1 MFFHRRN
8 KNLAGNFFGAK
19 KKGRKKNAKERRK
32 KEEERRK
39 QRERRRR
46 RRRRR
51 ERRERP
57 PLSLVRLLEREER
70 ERERVRMAANNSG
83 MDVDLETPLGT
94 PSAGGGATPIT
105 PSNTNIART
114 GGEGGNT
121 SGGGVT
127 PEPAG
132 TANGGIGNVPMSA
145 APSDARVSE
154 AVRRSFLNFLDH
166 FSLSE
171 RDQATSDQR
180 ERREREARERER
192 ESGRETSAG
201 TGTGTGTLQ
210 NDDGTNMS
218 QRIRNDESDEGR
230 GNNGV
235 RRPYVEQ
242 TASMALQNRNTLYVD
257 YEHLAEWD
265 ATLATEVVEAQYYR

>member
-70 ERERVRMAANNSG
+70 ERVRMAANNSG

-105 PSNTNIART
+105 PSNTNNART

-121 SGGGVT
+121 NTSGGGVT
-127 PEPAG
+127 PAG

>member
-1 MFFHRRN
+1 M
-8 KNLAGNFFGAK
+8 APK
-19 KKGRKKNAKERRK
+19 KKEEKKNAKERRK

-105 PSNTNIART
+105 PSNTNNART
-114 GGEGGNT
+114 PPGGEGGNTNT

-127 PEPAG
+127 PAG